1 MADEQGTGVS
11 TTNEPVEVQSHEA
24 GASVDQGTT
33 QEPKNEA
40 PKSDSANVLIKRFA
54 QERGVTVEE
63 LIDQFKSYEDASK
76 TEREKIEADLN
87 RYKTEAESATKE
99 LREWRARAALQD
111 AVSALPNVYDPS
123 TVVDLAMSLVEYDEA
138 GKPANIEDA
147 IATLKERRPK
157 LFPAAAGSGDGGKG
171 GAGGTTD
178 TDLNTL
184 LRQMAKA

>member
-33 QEPKNEA
+33 QEPQA
-40 PKSDSANVLIKRFA
+40 PKSDSANKLIKDFVK
-54 QERGVTVEE
+54 ERGLTVEE
-63 LIDQFKSYEDASK
+63 LIEKFTSLEDANK
-76 TEREKIEADLN
+76 TATERLESELTK
-87 RYKTEAESATKE
+87 YKTEAESATKE
-99 LREWRARAALQD
+99 LREFRAREALRD
-111 AVSALPNVYDPS
+111 AVNALPNVYDPS
-123 TVVDLAMSLVEYDEA
+123 TVVDLAMSLVEYDDS
-138 GKPANIEDA
+138 GQPANIEDA
-147 IATLKERRPK
+147 LATLKERRPK

-171 GAGGTTD
+171 GGTTND

>member
-1 MADEQGTGVS
+1 MSEEQGTGVS
-11 TTNEPVEVQSHEA
+11 TTTDQTEGQQPDA
-24 GASVDQGTT
+24 GASPQQATT
-33 QEPKNEA
+33 QTEQQA
-40 PKSDSANVLIKRFA
+40 PKPDSANKLIKDFVK
-54 QERGVTVEE
+54 ERGLTVEE
-63 LIDQFKSYEDASK
+63 LIEKFTSFEDANK
-76 TEREKIEADLN
+76 TATERLESELTK
-87 RYKTEAESATKE
+87 YKAEAESATKE
-99 LREWRARAALQD
+99 LREFRAREALRD
-111 AVSALPNVYDPS
+111 AVNALPNVYDPS

-147 IATLKERRPK
+147 LATLKERRPK

>member
-11 TTNEPVEVQSHEA
+11 TTTDQTEGQVHDA
-24 GASVDQGTT
+24 GASQQQAAT
-33 QEPKNEA
+33 QEQQA
-40 PKSDSANVLIKRFA
+40 PKPDSANKLIKDFVK
-54 QERGVTVEE
+54 ERGLTVEE
-63 LIDQFKSYEDASK
+63 LIEKFTSFEDANK
-76 TEREKIEADLN
+76 TATERLESELTK
-87 RYKTEAESATKE
+87 YKAEAESATKE
-99 LREWRARAALQD
+99 LREFRAREALRD
-111 AVSALPNVYDPS
+111 AVNALPNVYDPS

-147 IATLKERRPK
+147 LATLKERRPK

>member
-11 TTNEPVEVQSHEA
+11 TTNEPVEAQSHEA
-24 GASVDQGTT
+24 VASVDQGTT
-33 QEPKNEA
+33 QEPQA
-40 PKSDSANVLIKRFA
+40 PKPDSANKLIKDFVK
-54 QERGVTVEE
+54 ERGLTVEE
-63 LIDQFKSYEDASK
+63 LIEKFTSFEDANK
-76 TEREKIEADLN
+76 TATERLESELTK
-87 RYKTEAESATKE
+87 YKAEAESATKE
-99 LREWRARAALQD
+99 LREFRAREALRD
-111 AVSALPNVYDPS
+111 AVNALPNVYDPS

-147 IATLKERRPK
+147 LATLKERRPK

>member
-1 MADEQGTGVS
+1 MSEEQG
-11 TTNEPVEVQSHEA
+11 A
-24 GASVDQGTT
+24 GASTTTDQTEG
-33 QEPKNEA
+33 QQPDAGASPQQAAPPEQQA

-87 RYKTEAESATKE
+87 RYKTEAESASKE